1 MKDFTLALL
10 LLCCLALMVLGCDK
24 GKEKSITQFEIIN
37 ESCNLKNPI
46 KFINESMGSIQ
57 YSDRAKAYCIFTS
70 IEGTYDSVNVGVIC
84 NLPESYKKDGIKVLY
99 SGNYFKYDVNF
110 TLFPGETFYH
120 QELSKIRLVEN
131 L

>member
-1 MKDFTLALL
+1 MAFS
-10 LLCCLALMVLGCDK
+10 CDK
-24 GKEKSITQFEIIN
+24 EKKASISDFDVIK

-46 KFINESMGSIQ
+46 KSIYESMGSVK

-70 IEGTYDSVNVGVIC
+70 IEGTYDSVNVGVVC

-110 TLFPGETFYH
+110 TLIPGETFYSL
-120 QELSKIRLVEN
+120 ELEKIKL
-131 L
+131 LSSQY